1 MIWGQL
7 GAAPRGKALFASELG
22 DRAVPGPREQPR
34 PRASPAQPP
43 RSPRPLPAVPGQSDP
58 APPGTARTGTLGDP
72 CPPAPPAPGALG
84 APQPGCGGMW
94 SGRQQLRVLT
104 KNLKTP
110 SYKLKRT
117 IGIKDGS
124 AVRVQALAPA
134 CRACGAAAW
143 DPRSPRPTRGAVT
156 GGCGGRG
163 GSAGGP
169 DPQHRQPGA
178 GRWD

>member
-1 MIWGQL
+1 MRPREERRCLRASSGTGQRRD
-7 GAAPRGKALFASELG
+7 PEST
-22 DRAVPGPREQPR
+22 PGP
-34 PRASPAQPP
+34 AHPP
-43 RSPRPLPAVPGQSDP
+43 RSPRAARGRSPLSRDRVTQLLPGQ
-58 APPGTARTGTLGDP
+58 PGQGTPTGAWGDL

-84 APQPGCGGMW
+84 APLPGCGGMW